1 MLRRRR
7 RWGSERPRP
16 PWHGYLPFPGTP
28 TKAATLM
35 CTFRRWA
42 DRTHRSKEPVDSLS
56 FLRAGRGACWGGRW
70 RPQDKGGET
79 TGRIP
84 SLTCQYHRPL
94 PPTPETCGLVSV
106 LRVEEGPLSREAVTW
121 RLSPAPV
128 ASLRPPVGA
137 HGPGQDQARCHGL
150 AHRIRAAGRPRCAFL
165 LSSPS
170 HQQLY
175 PLKVRGPKQRGRS
188 FP

>member
-1 MLRRRR
+1 MFQVDGRSPEPAARLAAFTASATPLDSAALPVPARSLLRVNFSVVAPEGARAEENAAGLNAAGKRQAGAATPASLGQR
-7 RWGSERPRP
+7 ATPAPR
-16 PWHGYLPFPGTP
+16 HGYLPFPGTP

-94 PPTPETCGLVSV
+94 PPTPETCELVSV
-106 LRVEEGPLSREAVTW
+106 LRV
-121 RLSPAPV
+121 
-128 ASLRPPVGA
+128 
-137 HGPGQDQARCHGL
+137 
-150 AHRIRAAGRPRCAFL
+150 
-165 LSSPS
+165 
-170 HQQLY
+170 
-175 PLKVRGPKQRGRS
+175 
-188 FP
+188 